1 MTTQPKLTA
10 AQRKERNQAA
20 LAFATAIAG
29 GQIMFEVLDRTDGL
43 FTNQVIRV
51 AFEMADK
58 FIDRGQA

>member
-1 MTTQPKLTA
+1 MTTKPQLNA

-29 GQIMFEVLDRTDGL
+29 SQIIFEVLDKTDGV
-43 FTNQVIRV
+43 FTGQVIRI

-58 FIDRGQA
+58 FVARSAA